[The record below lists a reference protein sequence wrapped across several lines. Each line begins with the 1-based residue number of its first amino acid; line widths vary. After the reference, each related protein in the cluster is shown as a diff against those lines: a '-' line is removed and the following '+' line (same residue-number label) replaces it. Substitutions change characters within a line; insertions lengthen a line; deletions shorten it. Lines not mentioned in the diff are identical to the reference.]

1 MTKKI
6 PRERTLYLT
15 VKLFNEWREDP
26 TALDVALVSREEGI
40 IRNLSTIRRMVRRG
54 QLVRVPKGRFKK
66 GLRVKE
72 DME

>member
-6 PRERTLYLT
+6 PREKTLYST
-15 VKLFNEWREDP
+15 VKLFNEWHYDP

-40 IRNLSTIRRMVRRG
+40 IRSLSTIRRMVRRG
-54 QLVRVPKGRFKK
+54 QLVRVPKGLKK